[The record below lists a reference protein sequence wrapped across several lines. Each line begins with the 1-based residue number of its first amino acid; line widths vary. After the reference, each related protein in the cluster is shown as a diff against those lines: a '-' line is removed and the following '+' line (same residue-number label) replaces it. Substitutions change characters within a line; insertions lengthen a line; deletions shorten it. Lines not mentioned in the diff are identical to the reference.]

1 MGRKRFE
8 DDKNTLNN
16 QYVKDCLWQHKPTEL
31 KELVSLK

>member
-1 MGRKRFE
+1 MGRKRYE
-8 DDKNTLNN
+8 DDKNTLIN